1 MEITNIFISRFI
13 VRLIITKSKVYWE
26 VRYMRYNNITNNFP
40 ALFTRIQSTFREEK
54 NQLQRKTKKI
64 TQG

>member
-1 MEITNIFISRFI
+1 MEITNIFISRF
-13 VRLIITKSKVYWE
+13 TKSKVYWE